1 MTAGGTPLVQLTKV
15 TDGAHAKVVA
25 KLESL
30 EPCSSVKDR
39 IGLVSKQGALQ
50 QSCYIHTCQAFVN
63 TKVVAKVVGCGP
75 CSPVKDGNGLVSKQ
89 A

>member
-1 MTAGGTPLVQLTKV
+1 MLLKKV

-39 IGLVSKQGALQ
+39 IGLVGIFLSPALVEGVPAFF
-50 QSCYIHTCQAFVN
+50 TCLWRECQHV
-63 TKVVAKVVGCGP
+63 TRCSGP
-75 CSPVKDGNGLVSKQ
+75 
-89 A
+89 